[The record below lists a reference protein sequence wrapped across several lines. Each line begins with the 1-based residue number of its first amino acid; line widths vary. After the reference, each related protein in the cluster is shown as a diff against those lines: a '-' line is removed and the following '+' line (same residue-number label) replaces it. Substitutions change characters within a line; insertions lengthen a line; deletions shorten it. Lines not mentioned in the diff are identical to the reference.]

1 MKPSNSIT
9 ELGVIMRPGMYVRR
23 AKKSAEGD
31 VVPNEIESTISNM
44 KIGIKNLEI
53 KANIGVY
60 KHEKN
65 VTQPLFLDIIVTINQ
80 SHKIE
85 NDDLSTTIDYDT
97 LWQAAQNLADSA
109 HFNLIETYVAKLGSI
124 ILKDA
129 RISHVTINAEKP
141 QAIKS
146 AQAAF
151 VSIDCARS

>member
-23 AKKSAEGD
+23 AKKSVEGD
-31 VVPNEIESTISNM
+31 NIPKDIENTISNM
-44 KIGIKNLEI
+44 KIGIKQLEI
-53 KANIGVY
+53 QANIGVY
-60 KHEKN
+60 NHEKN
-65 VTQPLFLDIIVTINQ
+65 VTQPLFLDIIITIDQN
-80 SHKIE
+80 HKIE

-97 LWQAAQNLADSA
+97 LWKSAQNLADSA
-109 HFNLIETYVAKLGSI
+109 HFNLIETYVAKLGNI
-124 ILKDA
+124 ILNDT
-129 RISHVTINAEKP
+129 RISHVTINAQKP